1 MQSPNAVIRF
11 KLYNLLNSNFF
22 SNQEKSL
29 LIVFSYICNRIETTL
44 SKTYLE
50 KKEALCLSCKS
61 KRRKFSDV
69 VQGRHSGSHA
79 IAWAAIGTSV
89 CIGFPRASD

>member
-29 LIVFSYICNRIETTL
+29 LIVFRYLCSEVSCLYISNAKLTNHEEISVSSFCLFTL
-44 SKTYLE
+44 LVVFSLTVPLSGDFASPAA
-50 KKEALCLSCKS
+50 EANQC
-61 KRRKFSDV
+61 
-69 VQGRHSGSHA
+69 
-79 IAWAAIGTSV
+79 SV
-89 CIGFPRASD
+89 FHG

>member
-29 LIVFSYICNRIETTL
+29 LIVFSYICNRIEATL

-50 KKEALCLSCKS
+50 KKEALCLSRS
-61 KRRKFSDV
+61 RERRKFKTI
-69 VQGRHSGSHA
+69 QREKRN
-79 IAWAAIGTSV
+79 WFLTL
-89 CIGFPRASD
+89 

>member
-50 KKEALCLSCKS
+50 KKEAFGETL
-61 KRRKFSDV
+61 RKGNGYCGGISLY
-69 VQGRHSGSHA
+69 
-79 IAWAAIGTSV
+79 
-89 CIGFPRASD
+89 